1 MNRKSR
7 FTLLGICL
15 ASAFSNAALAATVT
29 QAEAQAQLSLIPAT
43 ATRQAAE
50 HVLTDLI
57 SAGVPVTQALAVVSD
72 AVKHNYNASQLRQ
85 VGTGIGQQTQHNV
98 PANYAVKTAD
108 DAINANYPAAR
119 TLKALNSLRAELSHG
134 KTPEQ
139 AYEAVSSGIANNT
152 FDEADEHRSTGI
164 AEANVSANAH
174 LPASAAAGANAGL
187 GQNSSMTA
195 NGGVA
200 SNALPG
206 LRSLGGAG
214 PGMHR

>member
-15 ASAFSNAALAATVT
+15 ASAFSNAALAAATT
-29 QAEAQAQLSLIPAT
+29 QAEANAQLNLIPVT

-50 HVLTDLI
+50 QVLGNLVA
-57 SAGVPVTQALAVVSD
+57 AGVPVSQALEVVSD

-85 VGTGIGQQTQHNV
+85 VGTGIGQQGQSV
-98 PANYAVKTAD
+98 PESYAVKTAD
-108 DAINANYPAAR
+108 DAINANYPVAR

-152 FDEADEHRSTGI
+152 FDEADEHRSTGM

-200 SNALPG
+200 ANALPG

-214 PGMHR
+214 SGMHR